1 MGGTVMDNE
10 VQMLKQRI
18 KNLEIALQ
26 GSTDLLEDMIND
38 PSVGGLYRLLS
49 DAEELIGENRA
60 VLEGEFEE

>member
-1 MGGTVMDNE
+1 MTIE
-10 VQMLKQRI
+10 MLKQRI
-18 KNLEIALQ
+18 KILEIALEE
-26 GSTDLLEDMIND
+26 STDLLEGMIND